1 MAGRGGAIPGNGRK
15 SKDEENRIR
24 DLMKPHS
31 AKAIQCLAKIVSND
45 LAKDSDRIS
54 ASKLIIEYTYGKPKE
69 TIDQNITMNKFAI
82 SKLYDSET
90 ETALE

>member
-31 AKAIQCLAKIVSND
+31 EKAIQCLANIIANREARD
-45 LAKDSDRIS
+45 ADRIS

-69 TIDQNITMNKFAI
+69 SIEQTHSFNNFNIKEIFRIDNDTKEI
-82 SKLYDSET
+82 
-90 ETALE
+90 

>member
-1 MAGRGGAIPGNGRK
+1 MAGKGGAIPGNGRK

-31 AKAIQCLAKIVSND
+31 EEAIKCLVNIMTDDKARSA
-45 LAKDSDRIS
+45 DRIS

-69 TIDQNITMNKFAI
+69 TVDSNVTISEFNIKDIIKF
-82 SKLYDSET
+82 KD
-90 ETALE
+90 